1 MDRIALLNLL
11 FEKDSFLLQFD
22 TGFRAKAP
30 QPTPQT
36 SQIDGASQFQISKPV
51 QSEQPQPSQR
61 ESRDQNE
68 GSSAAPATEAVSRD
82 IEGSTTPVP
91 IVPIQDDKTFCPLM
105 AVSRFPYRH
114 IKGELSQTVARKFF
128 DGGKFWE
135 RTWDIYYIQ
144 PPTRVS
150 PRALL
155 LVPVDQVCAFFKEIN
170 TALRCNLTIPAA
182 KQGMQLTFNNPNLPS
197 PKFLGQCTSR
207 QTKDRLESQ
216 IPPGSTRLSTPSGMD
231 EEYLAYE
238 RMLDSACSATKHK
251 KTSKAKQQSRLQNQ
265 IRTVE
270 CLTRLQ
276 SYFGLRSQT
285 DETPAVDGDMTWAS
299 QTYQQIVVENRNMTE
314 SARTQTPLDVTKPVP
329 YPFWKKPVFVCVD
342 VEANERRH
350 SQVTEVGISMLD
362 TKDLV
367 DVAPGEQASQWRKHI
382 WSRHLRVSEHRHVVN
397 RIYLAGCPERF
408 DFGESEFVY
417 ERDLGAAVLAAFQPR
432 TVHETGSP
440 VGTDEPRHLVLVGHN
455 IAMDMQYLRE
465 MGVHIDQKPAGTA
478 GFIDVVDTA
487 DFFRMLRREETHR
500 SLAKVL
506 HELEMTGW
514 NLHNAGNDAR
524 YTLEVMVRLVLE
536 HREMEDVPN

>member
-1 MDRIALLNLL
+1 MGGN
-11 FEKDSFLLQFD
+11 S
-22 TGFRAKAP
+22 G
-30 QPTPQT
+30 
-36 SQIDGASQFQISKPV
+36 
-51 QSEQPQPSQR
+51 
-61 ESRDQNE
+61 NE
-68 GSSAAPATEAVSRD
+68 LGTC
-82 IEGSTTPVP
+82 TNCL
-91 IVPIQDDKTFCPLM
+91 CPL
-105 AVSRFPYRH
+105 
-114 IKGELSQTVARKFF
+114 ICTELTLSS
-128 DGGKFWE
+128 
-135 RTWDIYYIQ
+135 YYIQ
-144 PPTRVS
+144 PPSRVS

-155 LVPVDQVCAFFKEIN
+155 LVPADQVRAFFKEIN
-170 TALRCNLTIPAA
+170 TALRCNLTIPAE
-182 KQGMQLTFNNPNLPS
+182 KQGMQLTFDNPNLPS

-207 QTKDRLESQ
+207 QMKDRLESQ
-216 IPPGSTRLSTPSGMD
+216 IPPGSTRLSAPSGMD

-238 RMLDSACSATKHK
+238 RMLDRACSATKNK

-276 SYFGLRSQT
+276 SYFGLRSHT
-285 DETPAVDGDMTWAS
+285 DETPAVDGDMTWAD
-299 QTYQQIVVENRNMTE
+299 QTYKQIVAENHDVTE
-314 SARTQTPLDVTKPVP
+314 SARTQIPLDVNKPVP
-329 YPFWKKPVFVCVD
+329 YLFWKMPIFVCVD

-350 SQVTEVGISMLD
+350 SEVTEVGISILD

-367 DVAPGEQASQWRKHI
+367 GVAPGEQASHWRKHMR
-382 WSRHLRVSEHRHVVN
+382 SRHLRVSEHRHIVN

-417 ERDLGAAVLAAFQPR
+417 ERDLGAAVLAAIQPA
-432 TVHETGSP
+432 TVHETGSS
-440 VGTDEPRHLVLVGHN
+440 VGTDESRHLVLVGHN
-455 IAMDMQYLRE
+455 VAMDMQYLRE